1 MITGKDEAD
10 ASLSTARPEPK
21 ADKSTLRKQLRD
33 VFVAYCAW
41 GKGKGATAD
50 RLSNNNFMKMMRD
63 AHVVSRTTN
72 SHVLDI
78 IFSRQC
84 RGIERT
90 IAFPQFE
97 DVLIEVATRGK
108 IPIEVGEHSPER
120 LFH

>member
-1 MITGKDEAD
+1 MITGNDDGHD
-10 ASLSTARPEPK
+10 APPSARPEPK
-21 ADKSTLRKQLRD
+21 ADKSALRKQLRD

-63 AHVVSRTTN
+63 ARIVSRNTT

-97 DVLIEVATRGK
+97 DVLIEIATRGK
-108 IPIEVGEHSPER
+108 VPIEVGQGPV
-120 LFH
+120 